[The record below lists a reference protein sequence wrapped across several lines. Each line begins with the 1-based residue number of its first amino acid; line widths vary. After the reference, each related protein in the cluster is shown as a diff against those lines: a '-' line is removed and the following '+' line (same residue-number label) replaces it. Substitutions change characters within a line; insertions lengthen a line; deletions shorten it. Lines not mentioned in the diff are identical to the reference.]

1 MVQGKKVKGG
11 PLDAYEEYVV
21 TALGNRLGIPGTERH
36 GNMLATIQDAI
47 TDQRVN
53 RPVVD
58 YDGDIDVATSV
69 DAEMKRPRSDTTE
82 SEEKGRPPT
91 KRQDITPAQSNLPAD
106 QQVSPNDN
114 PLINPNS
121 RVRNTRRQID
131 MDIKE
136 DEPMP
141 MALRSA
147 GESASTS
154 GTSKS
159 TSGTSNRIIMPM
171 YTTPKRSWFEKR
183 QMVVLPVKINFS
195 INKLDRVSPILF
207 RFQLN
212 DTYNQY
218 RQYTEGTPGVTF
230 PAFVSQQFPTNAQ
243 TGINQLRWETEAPD
257 SNVATSAGATPT
269 ITGTFRDFGAGSI
282 ATSKYVRATQGTM
295 NDVFNRAKGISRD
308 MVYDQFVERNHGTLV
323 RKPVNLNM
331 YEARR
336 FVRTTP
342 CTGTAGGQG
351 GTGSG
356 TFGTADGDIAPDFRN
371 FYEEMYQVRH
381 VHGCNWRMTIEN
393 GSNSVESQA
402 VCLHKTE
409 SITNGYASAN
419 ENLTINSTLHD
430 AVQWPRVQQKPIK
443 GKFTTISG
451 QWRSKDAHH
460 EVVDADEI
468 KNWYQCGQINGP
480 APAKTWDEFET
491 MMFYADANA
500 YHYPSFNVQ
509 FEAEWIV
516 EYRDLKKVYRN
527 ITRENALT
535 KTLGPT
541 GTMQDLYTRFES
553 PVDATSWPS
562 VKSLAL
568 SDIKH
573 VEGFLH
579 AKESY

>member
-1 MVQGKKVKGG
+1 
-11 PLDAYEEYVV
+11 
-21 TALGNRLGIPGTERH
+21 
-36 GNMLATIQDAI
+36 MLASIQDAI
-47 TDQRVN
+47 THQRVD
-53 RPVVD
+53 RPVID
-58 YDGDIDVATSV
+58 YEEKQEEEIYNPY
-69 DAEMKRPRSDTTE
+69 RPRPEDSTDNIFYPDKRSRVDSTL
-82 SEEKGRPPT
+82 SERAQQPDQK
-91 KRQDITPAQSNLPAD
+91 KRDITPSQPNLPSSAD
-106 QQVSPNDN
+106 ISPNA
-114 PLINPNS
+114 PLINPQS
-121 RVRNTRRQID
+121 RQRNARRQIN
-131 MDIKE
+131 MDQG

-141 MALRSA
+141 MALRSSAA
-147 GESASTS
+147 GPAASE
-154 GTSKS
+154 
-159 TSGTSNRIIMPM
+159 SGTSNRVIMPM

-195 INKLDRVSPILF
+195 INKLDRASPILF

-218 RQYTEGTPGVTF
+218 RQYTEGGVTF
-230 PAFVSQQFPTNAQ
+230 PAFVSQQFPTNTQ
-243 TGINQLRWETEAPD
+243 TGINQLRWQTEGSPAP
-257 SNVATSAGATPT
+257 
-269 ITGTFRDFGAGSI
+269 SI
-282 ATSKYVRATQGTM
+282 SLADYVRTTQGTM
-295 NDVFNRAKGISRD
+295 NDVFNRTKGISRD
-308 MVYDQFVERNHGTLV
+308 MVYDQFVERNHGVLV

-336 FVRTTP
+336 FIRTTP
-342 CTGTAGGQG
+342 CTGTAAGQG

-381 VHGCNWRMTIEN
+381 VHGCNWKMTIEN

-409 SITNGYASAN
+409 SITNGYASAD

-430 AVQWPRVQQKPIK
+430 AIQWPRVQQKPIK

-468 KNWYQCGQINGP
+468 KNWYQTGQINGP
-480 APAKTWDEFET
+480 APAKTWNEFET

-553 PVDATSWPS
+553 PADATNWPS
-562 VKSLAL
+562 VKPLAL
-568 SDIKH
+568 ADIKH
-573 VEGFLH
+573 IEGFLH